1 MSHPIRVLLAD
12 DHPLICVGI
21 RAVLAATPTIELVG
35 ETTDGCMTQQMC
47 QELQPTVLLLA
58 LDLPGPP
65 TMEIV
70 AFVQTHC
77 PATQVLVLRPDRDR
91 ANAQQLLSAGVAGC
105 VLKTD
110 VPTMLVSAIH
120 AVAQGG
126 TWFSQTA
133 LIELARGQGDK
144 PSPAAPSTP
153 TERERQVLRGV
164 AHGWTNARIAQEL
177 GISERTVRQHL
188 EKLFM
193 RLEVDNRISAV
204 IAAQQ
209 QGWLEL

>member
-47 QELQPTVLLLA
+47 QELHPTVLLLA

-77 PATQVLVLRPDRDR
+77 PATQVLLLSSQSSRT
-91 ANAQQLLSAGVAGC
+91 NAQQLLSAGVAGC
-105 VLKTD
+105 VRKTD

-126 TWFSQTA
+126 TWFSQSM
-133 LIELARGQGDK
+133 LIELARGQTEQTVAEPLTAREQQILSLLARGWNNAQI
-144 PSPAAPSTP
+144 AA
-153 TERERQVLRGV
+153 
-164 AHGWTNARIAQEL
+164 EL
-177 GISERTVRQHL
+177 HLDEQTVRNHIRHIYA
-188 EKLFM
+188 KLGV
-193 RLEVDNRISAV
+193 RSRAEAIVWAHD
-204 IAAQQ
+204 
-209 QGWLEL
+209 QGFV

>member
-47 QELQPTVLLLA
+47 QELHPTVLLLA

-77 PATQVLVLRPDRDR
+77 PATQVLVLSPDRDC
-91 ANAQQLLSAGVAGC
+91 AQQLLAASVAGC
-105 VLKTD
+105 VLKTE
-110 VPTMLVSAIH
+110 VPTMLVPAIH

-126 TWFSQTA
+126 TWFSQSM
-133 LIELARGQGDK
+133 LIELVRGQTEQTVAEPLTAREQQILSLLARGWNNAQI
-144 PSPAAPSTP
+144 AA
-153 TERERQVLRGV
+153 
-164 AHGWTNARIAQEL
+164 EL
-177 GISERTVRQHL
+177 HLAEQTVRNHTRHL
-188 EKLFM
+188 YAKLGVHS
-193 RLEVDNRISAV
+193 RAEAIVWAHD
-204 IAAQQ
+204 
-209 QGWLEL
+209 QGFV